1 MAELVWS
8 EVEVNE
14 ADVLRHTLVVLLEV
28 VVQLQNE
35 LRKQFWKKSFFKLKP
50 N

>member
-1 MAELVWS
+1 LAELVWS